1 MSVFVGGNVYNC
13 LIAYN
18 TATSGDCGG
27 LCEQG
32 WTYKNMYNNTVVHN
46 VAKKAPAGI
55 KVAEGTFRNCIVWG
69 NTLSDDGSVSD
80 ANTVGGKGLKAPWMK
95 TAKDLVGRRRIIG
108 GKVDIGCY
116 ETDFTYG
123 LMLIVR

>member
-1 MSVFVGGNVYNC
+1 MRR
-13 LIAYN
+13 
-18 TATSGDCGG
+18 
-27 LCEQG
+27 
-32 WTYKNMYNNTVVHN
+32 
-46 VAKKAPAGI
+46 PARCSRPSRGRRP
-55 KVAEGTFRNCIVWG
+55 EYCIVWG

-123 LMLIVR
+123 LLLIFR